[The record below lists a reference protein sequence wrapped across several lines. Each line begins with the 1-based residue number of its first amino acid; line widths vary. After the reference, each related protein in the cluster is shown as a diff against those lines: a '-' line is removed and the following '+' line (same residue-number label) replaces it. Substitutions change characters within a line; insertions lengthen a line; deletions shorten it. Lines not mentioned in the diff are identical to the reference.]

1 MKRVFA
7 GESFRNQAE
16 IIARCRQIRD
26 RGQAGNPITGQDHEF
41 LLSLLRD
48 GEHRHAVEKVG
59 CGVASFSVRKN
70 QHNTYGFWL
79 RRVDGSET
87 DFSFYDCVER
97 KSPESRH
104 RQDVVS
110 ALRALVGPQVSAFR
124 ASAFRN
130 RVTVDCAVSGLP
142 VTFDVCHVDHDP
154 PFDALV
160 DGFMR
165 SRGLTFAAIAVVPT
179 ADGQTVNVIA
189 DQRIAHSWTE
199 YHANH
204 ARLQILSAEANLS
217 KSNRRGAVVPR
228 GGAANG

>member
-16 IIARCRQIRD
+16 IITRCRQIRD
-26 RGQAGNPITGQDHEF
+26 RGQTGDPIVGQDHEF

-110 ALRALVGPQVSAFR
+110 ALRALVDPQVSAFR
-124 ASAFRN
+124 VASFRGRSMLN
-130 RVTVDCAVSGLP
+130 CAISGIS
-142 VTFDVCHVDHDP
+142 VTFGACHVDHYDP
-154 PFDALV
+154 FFDTLV
-160 DGFMR
+160 SQFMTA
-165 SRGLTFAAIAVVPT
+165 RGLTFAAIAVAPT
-179 ADGQTVNVIA
+179 ADGQTVNALV
-189 DQRIAHSWTE
+189 DQQLAQLWVE
-199 YHANH
+199 YHAAH
-204 ARLQILSAEANLS
+204 ARLRITTAVDNLS
-217 KSNRRGAVVPR
+217 RGNRPAVVSPR
-228 GGAANG
+228 GGDQ